1 MNFIIVIGLLIM
13 GIGITAIITQLLILV
28 YKKFFNPESL
38 LSPIQRVFSET
49 QLFFVR
55 EIERM
60 HSDNESKMLYV
71 GDKEIYEKVTG
82 ESTNGES
89 DYNRFLGI
97 EGWDNA
103 DSKSDLYKI
112 GNYVSELMLDLN
124 RRFVYEKLKFDAKS
138 DDEVL
143 KNFSLNIKDNEELL
157 YKVSNIVQLYEEKE
171 RIKSITYSGFSTNFR
186 SGSLRYK
193 MGNLIPIP
201 HRETHWASFDGCKL
215 FMLRN
220 KMIFVG
226 SFKKKNKVIMYDDIL
241 TGELFSNGII
251 LSLANSKKILIDFP
265 EYQDAVVK
273 RDDRNIFT
281 RVLQRVL
288 ENTVDQNLF

>member
-1 MNFIIVIGLLIM
+1 MNFIIAIGLLIM
-13 GIGITAIITQLLILV
+13 GIGITAIIVQLLILF
-28 YKKFFNPESL
+28 YKKLFNPKSL
-38 LSPIQRVFSET
+38 LSPIQRVFNET

-60 HSDNESKMLYV
+60 HSENESKMLHV

-82 ESTNGES
+82 ESTNGEA

-97 EGWDNA
+97 EGWDVA
-103 DSKSDLYKI
+103 DSKSDLYKS
-112 GNYVSELMLDLN
+112 GNYVSELMTDLN
-124 RRFVYEKLKFDAKS
+124 RRFVYEKLKFDSKS

-157 YKVSNIVQLYEEKE
+157 YKVSNIVNVYEEKE
-171 RIKSITYSGFSTNFR
+171 RVKSITYIGFSTNFR

-193 MGNLIPIP
+193 MGNLTPIP
-201 HRETHWASFDGCKL
+201 HIETHWASFDGCKL

-226 SFKKKNKVIMYDDIL
+226 SFKKKNKVIKYDDIL

-265 EYQDAVVK
+265 EYKDAVVK

>member
-1 MNFIIVIGLLIM
+1 MNFIIAIGLLIM
-13 GIGITAIITQLLILV
+13 GIGITVIIVQLLILG
-28 YKKFFNPESL
+28 YKKLFNPQSL
-38 LSPIQRVFSET
+38 LSPIQRVFNET
-49 QLFFVR
+49 QLLFVR

-60 HSDNESKMLYV
+60 HSDNESKMLSV
-71 GDKEIYEKVTG
+71 GDIDIYERVTG
-82 ESTNGES
+82 ESTNGVS

-97 EGWDNA
+97 EAWDDA
-103 DSKSDLYKI
+103 DPKSDLYKS
-112 GNYVSELMLDLN
+112 GNYVNELMMDLN

-138 DDEVL
+138 DNEVL
-143 KNFSLNIKDNEELL
+143 KVFSLNIKDNEELL

-171 RIKSITYSGFSTNFR
+171 RIKSVTYSGYSTNFR
-186 SGSLRYK
+186 SGALRYK
-193 MGNLIPIP
+193 MGNLTPIP
-201 HRETHWASFDGCKL
+201 NRESYWSSFDGCRL

-226 SFKKKNKVIMYDDIL
+226 AIKKKNKVIKYDDIL

-251 LSLANSKKILIDFP
+251 LSMANSKKILIDFP
-265 EYQDAVVK
+265 EYKDAVVK

-288 ENTVDQNLF
+288 ENTVDQNLL

>member
-1 MNFIIVIGLLIM
+1 MNILIVIGLLIM
-13 GIGITAIITQLLILV
+13 SVGIIAIIFNLLKLI
-28 YKKFFNPESL
+28 YKKLINPKSSLSSVERFFNGNHL
-38 LSPIQRVFSET
+38 LFI
-49 QLFFVR
+49 R
-55 EIERM
+55 EVERM
-60 HSDNESKMLYV
+60 HFENESKMLCV

-89 DYNRFLGI
+89 DYNKFLGI
-97 EGWDNA
+97 ESWEDA
-103 DSKSDLYKI
+103 DPKSDLFKS
-112 GNYVSELMLDLN
+112 GNYLNELMMDLN
-124 RRFVYEKLKFDAKS
+124 RRFVYEKLKFDAKN

-143 KNFSLNIKDNEELL
+143 KNFSLNIKENEELL

-193 MGNLIPIP
+193 MGNLTPIP
-201 HRETHWASFDGCKL
+201 HRETYWDSFDGCKL

-226 SFKKKNKVIMYDDIL
+226 SFKKKNKVIKYDDIL

-251 LSLANSKKILIDFP
+251 LSLANSKKVLIDFP
-265 EYQDAVVK
+265 EYKDAIVK

-288 ENTVDQNLF
+288 EDTVDQNLI

>member
-1 MNFIIVIGLLIM
+1 MNLLIVVGLLIM
-13 GIGITAIITQLLILV
+13 GIGMIAIIFNLLKIIYQKLINPKSSLSSIERIFNESQLLFI
-28 YKKFFNPESL
+28 
-38 LSPIQRVFSET
+38 
-49 QLFFVR
+49 R

-60 HSDNESKMLYV
+60 HSDNESKMLTV
-71 GDKEIYEKVTG
+71 GDKEIYEKFTG

-89 DYNRFLGI
+89 DYNKFLGI
-97 EGWDNA
+97 EGWEDV
-103 DSKSDLYKI
+103 DSKSDLYKS
-112 GNYVSELMLDLN
+112 GNYINELMMDLN

-143 KNFSLNIKDNEELL
+143 QQFSLNIRDNEELL

-171 RIKSITYSGFSTNFR
+171 RIKSISYSGFSTNFR

-193 MGNLIPIP
+193 MGNLTPIP
-201 HRETHWASFDGCKL
+201 HRENYWDSFDGCKL
-215 FMLRN
+215 YMLRN

-226 SFKKKNKVIMYDDIL
+226 SFKKKNKVIKYDDIL

-265 EYQDAVVK
+265 EYKDAVVK

-281 RVLQRVL
+281 RILQRVL
-288 ENTVDQNLF
+288 ENTVDQNLI

>member
-13 GIGITAIITQLLILV
+13 GIGITAIIIQLLILV

>member
-1 MNFIIVIGLLIM
+1 MNFITAIGLLIM
-13 GIGITAIITQLLILV
+13 GIGITAIIVQLLILG
-28 YKKFFNPESL
+28 YKKLFNPKSL
-38 LSPIQRVFSET
+38 LSPIQRVFNET
-49 QLFFVR
+49 QLLFVR

-60 HSDNESKMLYV
+60 HSDNESKMLNV
-71 GDKEIYEKVTG
+71 GDKEIYERVTG
-82 ESTNGES
+82 ESIDGFS

-97 EGWDNA
+97 EGWDDA
-103 DSKSDLYKI
+103 DPKSDLYKS
-112 GNYVSELMLDLN
+112 GNYVNELMMDLN
-124 RRFVYEKLKFDAKS
+124 RRFVYEKLKFDAKN

-143 KNFSLNIKDNEELL
+143 KIFSLNIKDNEELL

-193 MGNLIPIP
+193 MGNLTPIP
-201 HRETHWASFDGCKL
+201 HRETYWASFDGCKL

-226 SFKKKNKVIMYDDIL
+226 SIKKKNKVIKYDDIL

-265 EYQDAVVK
+265 EYKDAVVK

-288 ENTVDQNLF
+288 ENTVDQNLL

>member
-1 MNFIIVIGLLIM
+1 MNFIISIGLLIM
-13 GIGITAIITQLLILV
+13 GIGVTAIIIQLLILG
-28 YKKFFNPESL
+28 YKKIFNPKSL
-38 LSPIQRVFSET
+38 LSPMQRVFNET
-49 QLFFVR
+49 QLLFIK

-60 HSDNESKMLYV
+60 HSDNESKMLNV
-71 GDKEIYEKVTG
+71 GDKEIYKGVTG
-82 ESTNGES
+82 ESIDGVS
-89 DYNRFLGI
+89 DYNRILGI
-97 EGWDNA
+97 EGWDDA
-103 DSKSDLYKI
+103 DPKSDLYKS
-112 GNYVSELMLDLN
+112 GNYLNELMMDLN
-124 RRFVYEKLKFDAKS
+124 RRFVYEKLKFDAKN

-143 KNFSLNIKDNEELL
+143 REFSLNIKDNEELL

-171 RIKSITYSGFSTNFR
+171 IIKSITYSGISTNFR
-186 SGSLRYK
+186 SGPLRYK
-193 MGNLIPIP
+193 LGNLTPIP
-201 HRETHWASFDGCKL
+201 HRESYWVSFDGCKL

-226 SFKKKNKVIMYDDIL
+226 AIKKKNKVIKYDDIL

-265 EYQDAVVK
+265 EYKDAIVK

-288 ENTVDQNLF
+288 ENSVDQNLL

>member
-13 GIGITAIITQLLILV
+13 GIGITAIIIQLLILV

-103 DSKSDLYKI
+103 DSKSDLYKS

>member
-1 MNFIIVIGLLIM
+1 M
-13 GIGITAIITQLLILV
+13 GIGITAIIIQLLILV

-112 GNYVSELMLDLN
+112 GNYVRELMLDLN

>member
-13 GIGITAIITQLLILV
+13 GIGITAIVIQLLILV

-103 DSKSDLYKI
+103 DSKSDLYKS

>member
-1 MNFIIVIGLLIM
+1 MNFIIAIGLLIM
-13 GIGITAIITQLLILV
+13 GIGITAIIVQLLILG
-28 YKKFFNPESL
+28 YKKFFNPKSL
-38 LSPIQRVFSET
+38 LSPIQRVFNES
-49 QLFFVR
+49 QLLFVR
-55 EIERM
+55 EIEKL
-60 HSDNESKMLYV
+60 HSENESKMLSV
-71 GDKEIYEKVTG
+71 GDSAIYERVAG
-82 ESTNGES
+82 VSTNGET
-89 DYNRFLGI
+89 DYNKFLGI
-97 EGWDNA
+97 EGWEDA
-103 DSKSDLYKI
+103 DSKSDLYKS
-112 GNYVSELMLDLN
+112 GNYVSELMMDLN

-143 KNFSLNIKDNEELL
+143 KDFSLNIKDDEELL

-171 RIKSITYSGFSTNFR
+171 RIKSISYSGYSTNFR

-193 MGNLIPIP
+193 MGNLTPIP
-201 HRETHWASFDGCKL
+201 HKENYWDSFDGCKL

-226 SFKKKNKVIMYDDIL
+226 TIKKKNKIIKYDDIL

-265 EYQDAVVK
+265 DYKDAIVK

-281 RVLQRVL
+281 RVLQRVF
-288 ENTVDQNLF
+288 ENTIDQNLL

>member
-1 MNFIIVIGLLIM
+1 MNFITAIGLLIM
-13 GIGITAIITQLLILV
+13 GIGITAIIVQLLILG
-28 YKKFFNPESL
+28 YKKLFNPKSL
-38 LSPIQRVFSET
+38 LSPIQRVFNET
-49 QLFFVR
+49 QLLFVR

-60 HSDNESKMLYV
+60 HSDNESKMLNV
-71 GDKEIYEKVTG
+71 GDKEIYERVTG
-82 ESTNGES
+82 ESIDGFS

-97 EGWDNA
+97 EGWDDA
-103 DSKSDLYKI
+103 DPKSDLYKS
-112 GNYVSELMLDLN
+112 GNYVNELMMDLN
-124 RRFVYEKLKFDAKS
+124 RRFVYEKLKFDAKN
-138 DDEVL
+138 DDEAL
-143 KNFSLNIKDNEELL
+143 KIFSLNIKDNEELL

-193 MGNLIPIP
+193 MGNLTPIP
-201 HRETHWASFDGCKL
+201 HRETYWASFDGCKL

-226 SFKKKNKVIMYDDIL
+226 SIKKKNKVIKYDDIL

-265 EYQDAVVK
+265 EYKDAVVK

-288 ENTVDQNLF
+288 ENTVDQNLL